1 MTGKLINAVEAE
13 RIGLVNHAVPP
24 NDVLPKARELAQEL
38 ADGPTWAIR
47 YTKIAVNK
55 WLSHQV
61 NLILDAS
68 LGLEMLTFNTADH
81 QEATRAWVE
90 KRKPQFKG
98 F

>member
-1 MTGKLINAVEAE
+1 MGSGTSTAEERRPGTFLGFHYGEKKEAGC
-13 RIGLVNHAVPP
+13 IGVQLKVI
-24 NDVLPKARELAQEL
+24 L
-38 ADGPTWAIR
+38 PTWAIR
-47 YTKIAVNK
+47 YTKGAVNK

-68 LGLEMLTFNTADH
+68 LGFEMLTFGTADH
-81 QEATRAWVE
+81 KEATRAWME